1 MASHVELALRVTPRA
16 GRAGIDGADAEGRLR
31 LRVTAPPVDGA
42 ANEAVLDLL
51 ARELGVRRSSV
62 TLVAGSTG
70 RLKRVRVDG
79 LEESA
84 LLARWPGLRL
94 GAGG

>member
-1 MASHVELALRVTPRA
+1 MASRVELALRVTPRA

-62 TLVAGSTG
+62 TLVTGSTG